1 MLNLFSYFSN
11 SFLPWLQA
19 SFPFLTSSLDGS
31 KLGNADGQMLDETYI
46 MNVGA
51 YNTSFIIG
59 SFFSASSNLIQ
70 G

>member
-1 MLNLFSYFSN
+1 MLHLFSYFSN

-51 YNTSFIIG
+51 YNSLIFLHNWIIFL
-59 SFFSASSNLIQ
+59 SLI
-70 G
+70 